1 MRTLRRLIVGLR
13 ALVMRRR
20 HDADLDDE
28 LGAYVSAVADAKVAA
43 GMGRAAAERSARAE
57 LGSRTAV
64 RDFVHD
70 IGWEARVDRLWCD
83 LRRAGRGLRARR
95 WRGVFVVVLL
105 GVALAAN
112 TVVFS
117 ATDSFVLHR
126 LPYPNAS
133 RLIELGEQSPFA
145 GLGWQSSILPETVP
159 VWRGFTDLFSGFYG
173 YQTPTGLSYVA
184 TGEGPRFIT
193 CATVEPGLLDVLGAR
208 PVAGRLFVSDD
219 GRASAPPV
227 ALIAEELARE
237 EFGSAQLAL
246 GKTVAIGN
254 LSPTIVGVLPA
265 AFRFPSGSERI
276 WTPLDVAALAPNR
289 SVSTVA
295 IAAPGRSVEAVVGAV
310 RDRGPAVIGH
320 ASPPW
325 NTIKRETRA
334 RPIGAG
340 LVDSQLRRL
349 FILLCAAAGCL
360 LIVAC
365 ANVANLE
372 LTGALAR
379 ARLQAIEMALGASR
393 GSLVR
398 TALLEGMAGVAAAT
412 SLAVVL
418 AFTVT
423 TWMGRHLP
431 AKMTS
436 ALVNGLDV
444 DARAL
449 WFMTAIAAGVWVL
462 TSLPVALGA
471 ARADVLDTLKLD
483 ARTLSG
489 SRQSTRV
496 RHILTS
502 AEMAV
507 TVLVLIGGSLAVRS
521 YNALLA
527 IPKGFDT
534 TGLVSVDVRLRPG
547 DGSTPQGL
555 NETLLKQIRAREDV
569 ISASFVG
576 TSPPATAGSGGGT
589 LIVDGR
595 PDPLGQVQLGPY
607 DADEDFFAKT
617 MRLPI
622 RAGRDFRS
630 DDPPNAVVVDE
641 LFAKRFWPAGDAVG
655 ARFRTGSGW
664 PGILEN
670 GGYYDVVGVAAH
682 IRTSRDALTSASD
695 QFFPIYRR
703 PVPLNPFSILS
714 YAVRLKDAGGADN
727 LAAMIRALAPTAILR
742 VQTLEGRYGEAFANE
757 GLAASIM
764 SAFGG
769 FAFVVAMVGIYGVM
783 AFFVAARTR
792 EIAVRLAVG
801 ADQAAIVRM
810 VVASSVRV
818 IAIGVGAGTAGAFA
832 AAQWAGSL
840 LFGVAPA
847 DPWTYAG
854 VAVAVVVTG
863 LVATWLPAR
872 QAARIDPVIALRAE

>member
-1 MRTLRRLIVGLR
+1 MRILRRLIVGLR
-13 ALVMRRR
+13 TLVMRRR

-28 LGAYVSAVADAKVAA
+28 LGAYVSAVADARIAA

-57 LGSRTAV
+57 LGSRAAV
-64 RDFVHD
+64 RDLVHD
-70 IGWEARVDRLWCD
+70 VGWEARGDRLWCD

-133 RLIELGEQSPFA
+133 RLIELGEESPFA
-145 GLGWQSSILPETVP
+145 GGGWQSSIFPETLP
-159 VWRGFTDLFSGFYG
+159 VWRGFTDLFSEFYG
-173 YQTPTGLSYVA
+173 YQTQTGLSYVA

-193 CATVEPGLLDVLGAR
+193 CASVEPGLLDVLGAR
-208 PVAGRLFVSDD
+208 PVAGRLFASDD
-219 GRASAPPV
+219 GRAGAPPV

-237 EFGSAQLAL
+237 EFGSPQLAL

-254 LSPTIVGVLPA
+254 LSPTIVGVLPV

-295 IAAPGRSVEAVVGAV
+295 IAAPGRSVEAVASAV
-310 RDRGPAVIGH
+310 WDRGPAVGGH
-320 ASPPW
+320 ASPPR

-340 LVDSQLRRL
+340 LVDSRLRRL

-418 AFTVT
+418 ASSVT

-449 WFMTAIAAGVWVL
+449 WFMTAIAAGVWAL
-462 TSLPVALGA
+462 TSLPVAVAA

-496 RHILTS
+496 RHILTA

-534 TGLVSVDVRLRPG
+534 TGVVSVDVRLRPG
-547 DGSTPQGL
+547 DDSTPQAV
-555 NETLLKQIRAREDV
+555 NEMLLKQIRAREDV

-576 TSPPATAGSGGGT
+576 ASPPATAGSSGGA
-589 LIVDGR
+589 LIIDGR

-607 DADEDFFAKT
+607 DADADFFAKT

-630 DDPPNAVVVDE
+630 DDPPNAVIVDE
-641 LFAKRFWPAGDAVG
+641 LFAKRFWLAGDVVG
-655 ARFRTGSGW
+655 ARFRTGAGW

-670 GGYYDVVGVAAH
+670 GGYYVVGVAAH
-682 IRTSRDALTSASD
+682 IRTSRDGLTSASE

-714 YAVRLKDAGGADN
+714 YAVRLKDARGADN

-742 VQTLEGRYGEAFANE
+742 VQTLEARYGEAFANE
-757 GLAASIM
+757 GLAASVM

-818 IAIGVGAGTAGAFA
+818 VAIGVGAGTAGAFA

-840 LFGVAPA
+840 LFGIASA